1 MHGGVHAQNGIL
13 CIQYS
18 FLFSSVVFAHEFGDN
33 GSLNFSEWVEG
44 AVFSPAPLYGLKLRV
59 FIKYVQ
65 GGVQAEDPPCERCV
79 SKWEVAR
86 CEDQVCT
93 L

>member
-18 FLFSSVVFAHEFGDN
+18 FLLSSVVCAHEFGD
-33 GSLNFSEWVEG
+33 GGHLNFSKWVEG
-44 AVFSPAPLYGLKLRV
+44 AVFPPTPRHGIKMRV
-59 FIKYVQ
+59 CVKYMQ
-65 GGVQAEDPPCERCV
+65 GGGAGGYMPP
-79 SKWEVAR
+79 S
-86 CEDQVCT
+86 